1 MPRRLLTLLL
11 VATVATVSSQ
21 IQTSPPFPSDTPEP
35 PKIPPSMA
43 NGAAIVAS
51 PVPTT
56 AAAPPPLALADAP
69 MTPAPTTKA
78 PVATTK
84 APVATTKA
92 PVATTNAPVAT
103 TKAPV
108 ATTKAPMATTKA
120 PAKTTKALESLE
132 TIPSLQSAGAAAS
145 SSSSS
150 SDADVKPPTKQ
161 PKPKSKAPAKT
172 ASAAGSDA
180 EIPEL
185 SGACV
190 CNRLRR
196 VSLMGAADYCLPAV
210 AATGD
215 KCGNVVLAERG
226 ECPRAGAQPCQDT
239 GHVLSND
246 SICAYDKRQD
256 VYKCVASKD
265 DLDIQIN
272 GKRRRPRRSTNGSTA
287 GAGVGPDAAEESAS
301 SQRRAS
307 WSLAVA
313 TLVTGVAAVALVM

>member
-21 IQTSPPFPSDTPEP
+21 TQTSPPFPSDTPEP

-56 AAAPPPLALADAP
+56 AAVPPPLALANAP

-92 PVATTNAPVAT
+92 PVATT
-103 TKAPV
+103 
-108 ATTKAPMATTKA
+108 KA

-132 TIPSLQSAGAAAS
+132 TIPSLQSAGALAAS
-145 SSSSS
+145 SSSDA
-150 SDADVKPPTKQ
+150 DADVKPPTKQ

-172 ASAAGSDA
+172 ASAASSDA